1 MFVFCFVLD
10 LRIYRGRISFLPA
23 DDMKDYKPKNPH
35 FVVTHN
41 NSSSMKSSASLG
53 ISSERKL
60 SDNPTEYSMF
70 NLASA
75 VGTSISSVSAQN
87 IEFKYLPPIDKPVPS
102 DWHIIEDN
110 FVFFLISRRPLISPD
125 FLSAPQA
132 QFSDGH
138 MYLTFIRQ
146 GITKLQLLKLFKDM
160 ETGDYMESPYVE
172 YVKIKAF
179 RLEPLERRELTSRR
193 ARQETTNGAEHPN
206 GAANKGIMM
215 IDGEKVDYGVIQG
228 EIKQELA
235 NVLMAR

>member
-1 MFVFCFVLD
+1 
-10 LRIYRGRISFLPA
+10 
-23 DDMKDYKPKNPH
+23 MKDYKPKNPH

-41 NSSSMKSSASLG
+41 SSIKNSASLG
-53 ISSERKL
+53 ISGERKL

-110 FVFFLISRRPLISPD
+110 FVFFLISRLPLISPD

-146 GITKLQLLKLFKDM
+146 GITKIQLLKLFKDM

-193 ARQETTNGAEHPN
+193 GAGAKQQDTTNGSAETNDHHTGN
-206 GAANKGIMM
+206 NKGIMM
-215 IDGEKVDYGVIQG
+215 VDGEQVPYGVIQG

-235 NVLMAR
+235 NVLMSTTTAR